1 MSALEELV
9 QAALNAPTQRR
20 DDALQ
25 VLRGQLRAVDP
36 SEAASQSEPYITLRQ
51 LAKRLGFSTTT
62 LTRWRVPSHEFGG
75 KPRFRFSE
83 VEQYLK
89 SEEYRRR
96 VAALRAERK
105 ERAVAVSAPE
115 RSAPIAQRD
124 GAVRTLRVSVPAVGD
139 RIR

>member
-36 SEAASQSEPYITLRQ
+36 SEAALQSEPYITLRQ

-75 KPRFRFSE
+75 KPRFRLSE

-89 SEEYRRR
+89 TEEYRRR